1 MEEEQDVPIFQHRH
15 LDPRVK
21 QWRQL
26 DIILEQ
32 KPIRVVILRVPRFDD
47 SREQPAVHD
56 PVMHEYGT
64 MWPVEVVHNTESI
77 GVAVLLDVEPER
89 EGVPEEERGGERT
102 EKTLE
107 RCGTVFGDDANV
119 NFGRMPVCRCVSKY
133 RRMREGRTDFSI
145 LRKRGWTSSLCV
157 LDRSGGYG

>member
-1 MEEEQDVPIFQHRH
+1 MEGEQDLPIFQHRH

-21 QWRQL
+21 QRRKL

-32 KPIRVVILRVPRFDD
+32 KSIRVVILRVPRFDD
-47 SREQPAVHD
+47 SREQPAMHY

-64 MWPVEVVHNTESI
+64 MWPVEVVHDMESI
-77 GVAVLLDVEPER
+77 GVAVLLDVEPEG
-89 EGVPEEERGGERT
+89 ECVPKEERGSERT

-107 RCGTVFGDDANV
+107 GGGTVFGDDANV

-133 RRMREGRTDFSI
+133 RRMRERRTDFSI
-145 LRKRGWTSSLCV
+145 LRTRGWTSSLCV
-157 LDRSGGYG
+157 LDRSGGYV

>member
-1 MEEEQDVPIFQHRH
+1 MEGEQDVPIFQHRH
-15 LDPRVK
+15 LDPRIK
-21 QWRQL
+21 QRRQL

-32 KPIRVVILRVPRFDD
+32 KPVRVVILRVPRFDD

-64 MWPVEVVHNTESI
+64 MWPVEVVHDTKSI
-77 GVAVLLDVEPER
+77 GVAVLLDVEPEG
-89 EGVPEEERGGERT
+89 ECVPEEKRGGERT

-107 RCGTVFGDDANV
+107 GGGAVFGDDANV
-119 NFGRMPVCRCVSKY
+119 NFGGVPVCRCVSKY

-145 LRKRGWTSSLCV
+145 HRKRGWTSSLCV
-157 LDRSGGYG
+157 LDRNGGCG